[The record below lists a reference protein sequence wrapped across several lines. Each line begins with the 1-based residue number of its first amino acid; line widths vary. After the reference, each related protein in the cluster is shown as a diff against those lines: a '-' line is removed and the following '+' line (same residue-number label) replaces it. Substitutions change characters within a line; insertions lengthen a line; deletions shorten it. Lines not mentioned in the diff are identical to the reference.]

1 MIDLEDVRAFV
12 EVAETGGFARAGRN
26 LSLSTSMVSRRLD
39 RLEAEL
45 NARLFTRSTRGVA
58 LTEAGQNFRPYA
70 DRVLADLEAAR
81 DAVSQE
87 GDEIT
92 GVLRIAAPLSFG
104 TMHLA
109 PVLAELAI
117 RHPRLSIDT
126 DYSDRLVNLIA
137 ERFDVAI
144 RVGALPDSSLIA
156 RKIAPIHAALVAS
169 PAYLARAGEPRTL
182 KDLEAHEAVLQHGAA
197 WRFPEG
203 AGDISARMRV
213 RFRANAGEP
222 VARAAEAGLG
232 ITALPTFLT
241 GEAIA
246 AGRLVRIL
254 PDVKFPDLGLYVVR
268 APPAG
273 HTPAK
278 IRALNELMVEK
289 FGGEPHWDVMCTK
302 ARN

>member
-104 TMHLA
+104 
-109 PVLAELAI
+109 
-117 RHPRLSIDT
+117 
-126 DYSDRLVNLIA
+126 
-137 ERFDVAI
+137 
-144 RVGALPDSSLIA
+144 
-156 RKIAPIHAALVAS
+156 
-169 PAYLARAGEPRTL
+169 
-182 KDLEAHEAVLQHGAA
+182 
-197 WRFPEG
+197 
-203 AGDISARMRV
+203 
-213 RFRANAGEP
+213 
-222 VARAAEAGLG
+222 
-232 ITALPTFLT
+232 
-241 GEAIA
+241 
-246 AGRLVRIL
+246 
-254 PDVKFPDLGLYVVR
+254 
-268 APPAG
+268 
-273 HTPAK
+273 
-278 IRALNELMVEK
+278 
-289 FGGEPHWDVMCTK
+289 
-302 ARN
+302 